1 MSNNLY
7 RNLLVWQKS
16 VSLIKEVYA
25 QADKLPKSE
34 EYNLKQQLKRSVVS
48 VALNIAE
55 GKNRK
60 SSKEFINYLNISCG
74 SLAETESI
82 LIICNELGF
91 LALPEKTMQNVKSFI
106 LGNKTASSIRHTGAG
121 LPARNRGAGIQKALK

>member
-34 EYNLKQQLKRSVVS
+34 EYNLKQQLKRAVVS

-60 SSKEFINYLNISCG
+60 SSKEFINFLNISCG

-82 LIICNELGF
+82 LIICNELEF
-91 LALPEKTMQNVKSFI
+91 IPLSEKTMQNIEELAKMLNSLIGHIKSKQST
-106 LGNKTASSIRHTGAG
+106 NK
-121 LPARNRGAGIQKALK
+121 